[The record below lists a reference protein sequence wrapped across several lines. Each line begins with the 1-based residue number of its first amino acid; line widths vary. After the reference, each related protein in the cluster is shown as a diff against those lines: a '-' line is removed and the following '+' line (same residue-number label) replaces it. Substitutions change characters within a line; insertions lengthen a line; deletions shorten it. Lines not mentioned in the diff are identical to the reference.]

1 MNKQSV
7 LIFKLPELFNIL
19 NELKSHLNFAIH
31 LFVEKDKLLEF
42 KKTNTGSYLILTD
55 SENEIKERV
64 KTLGKKITEDYEGK
78 RPIFIG
84 ILNGCYVFMA
94 DLLREVKLD
103 VEVDFVKIRSYEG
116 DSSTGTIKFR
126 KDISADIDG
135 RDIIIVE
142 DIIDSGFTINFLVNR
157 LRNSGP
163 KSVAV
168 ASILFKKEVAKLDFE
183 VDYIGFEIPP
193 EFVVGYGLDY
203 DEKYRHLKDVMV
215 LEPKDLD

>member
-1 MNKQSV
+1 M
-7 LIFKLPELFNIL
+7 
-19 NELKSHLNFAIH
+19 
-31 LFVEKDKLLEF
+31 KLL
-42 KKTNTGSYLILTD
+42 I
-55 SENEIKERV
+55 SESEIKKRV
-64 KTLGKKITEDYEGK
+64 KVLANKINEDYKGK
-78 RPIFIG
+78 IPIFIG

-94 DLLREVKLD
+94 DLLREIEID

-126 KDISADIDG
+126 KDISADING

-142 DIIDSGFTINFLVNR
+142 DIIDSGFTMNFLVNR

-168 ASILFKKEVAKLDFE
+168 ATALFKNEVAKLDFD
-183 VDYIGFEIPP
+183 VDYVGFEIPP

-203 DEKYRHLKDVMV
+203 NEKYRHLKDVMV
-215 LEPKDLD
+215 MEPEDIK

>member
-1 MNKQSV
+1 M
-7 LIFKLPELFNIL
+7 
-19 NELKSHLNFAIH
+19 
-31 LFVEKDKLLEF
+31 KLLISESDI
-42 KKTNTGSYLILTD
+42 KK
-55 SENEIKERV
+55 RV
-64 KTLGKKITEDYEGK
+64 KVLANKINEDYKGK
-78 RPIFIG
+78 IPIFIG

-94 DLLREVKLD
+94 DLLREIELD

-126 KDISADIDG
+126 KDISADING

-168 ASILFKKEVAKLDFE
+168 ATALFKNEVAKLDFD
-183 VDYIGFEIPP
+183 VDYVGFEIPP

-203 DEKYRHLKDVMV
+203 NEKYRHLKELMVM
-215 LEPKDLD
+215 EPEDIK

>member
-1 MNKQSV
+1 M
-7 LIFKLPELFNIL
+7 
-19 NELKSHLNFAIH
+19 
-31 LFVEKDKLLEF
+31 KLL
-42 KKTNTGSYLILTD
+42 I
-55 SENEIKERV
+55 SESEIKKRV
-64 KTLGKKITEDYEGK
+64 KVLADKINEDYKGK
-78 RPIFIG
+78 IPIFIG

-94 DLLREVKLD
+94 DLLREIELD

-126 KDISADIDG
+126 KDISADING
-135 RDIIIVE
+135 RYIIIVE

-168 ASILFKKEVAKLDFE
+168 ATALFKNEVAKLDFD
-183 VDYIGFEIPP
+183 VDYVGFEIPP

-203 DEKYRHLKDVMV
+203 NDKYRHLKDVMV
-215 LEPKDLD
+215 MEPEDIK

>member
-1 MNKQSV
+1 M
-7 LIFKLPELFNIL
+7 
-19 NELKSHLNFAIH
+19 
-31 LFVEKDKLLEF
+31 KLLV
-42 KKTNTGSYLILTD
+42 

-64 KTLGKKITEDYEGK
+64 KALGKKITVDYKGES
-78 RPIFIG
+78 PIFIG

-94 DLLREVKLD
+94 DLLREVNLD

-126 KDISADIDG
+126 KDISADIDD
-135 RDIIIVE
+135 RHVIIVE
-142 DIIDSGFTINFLVNR
+142 DIIDSGFTINFLVKR

-168 ASILFKKEVAKLDFE
+168 ASALFKKEVAKLDFE
-183 VDYIGFEIPP
+183 VDYVGFEIPP

-203 DEKYRHLKDVMV
+203 NEKYRHLKDVMV
-215 LEPKDLD
+215 MEPEDID

>member
-1 MNKQSV
+1 M
-7 LIFKLPELFNIL
+7 
-19 NELKSHLNFAIH
+19 
-31 LFVEKDKLLEF
+31 KLL
-42 KKTNTGSYLILTD
+42 I
-55 SENEIKERV
+55 SENEIKDRV
-64 KTLGKKITEDYEGK
+64 KKLGKKITKDYEGK
-78 RPIFIG
+78 NPIFIG

-94 DLLREVKLD
+94 DLLREVELD

-135 RDIIIVE
+135 RDVIIVE
-142 DIIDSGFTINFLVNR
+142 DIIDSGFTINFLVKR

-183 VDYIGFEIPP
+183 VDYVGFVIPP

-215 LEPKDLD
+215 MEPEDIN

>member
-1 MNKQSV
+1 M
-7 LIFKLPELFNIL
+7 
-19 NELKSHLNFAIH
+19 
-31 LFVEKDKLLEF
+31 KLLISESDI
-42 KKTNTGSYLILTD
+42 KK
-55 SENEIKERV
+55 RV
-64 KTLGKKITEDYEGK
+64 KVLANKINEDYKGK
-78 RPIFIG
+78 IPIFIG

-94 DLLREVKLD
+94 DLLREIELD

-126 KDISADIDG
+126 KDISADING

-157 LRNSGP
+157 LRNSGA

-168 ASILFKKEVAKLDFE
+168 ATALFKNEVAKLDFD
-183 VDYIGFEIPP
+183 VDYVGFEIPP

-203 DEKYRHLKDVMV
+203 NEKYRHLKDVMV
-215 LEPKDLD
+215 MEPEDIK

>member
-1 MNKQSV
+1 M
-7 LIFKLPELFNIL
+7 
-19 NELKSHLNFAIH
+19 
-31 LFVEKDKLLEF
+31 KLL
-42 KKTNTGSYLILTD
+42 I
-55 SENEIKERV
+55 SESEIKKRV
-64 KTLGKKITEDYEGK
+64 KLLANKINEDYKGK
-78 RPIFIG
+78 NPIFIG

-94 DLLREVKLD
+94 DLLREIELD
-103 VEVDFVKIRSYEG
+103 VEIDFVKIRSYEG

-126 KDISADIDG
+126 KDISADING

-168 ASILFKKEVAKLDFE
+168 ATALFKNEVAKLDFD
-183 VDYIGFEIPP
+183 VDYVGFEIPP

-203 DEKYRHLKDVMV
+203 NEKYRHLKDVMV
-215 LEPKDLD
+215 MEPEDIKIRANDL

>member
-1 MNKQSV
+1 M
-7 LIFKLPELFNIL
+7 
-19 NELKSHLNFAIH
+19 
-31 LFVEKDKLLEF
+31 KLL
-42 KKTNTGSYLILTD
+42 I
-55 SENEIKERV
+55 SESEIKKRV
-64 KTLGKKITEDYEGK
+64 KVLANKINEDYKGK
-78 RPIFIG
+78 NPIFIG

-94 DLLREVKLD
+94 DLLREIELD

-126 KDISADIDG
+126 KDISADING

-168 ASILFKKEVAKLDFE
+168 ATALFKNEVAKLDFD
-183 VDYIGFEIPP
+183 VDYVGFEIPP

-203 DEKYRHLKDVMV
+203 NEKYRHLKDVMV
-215 LEPKDLD
+215 MEPEDIE

>member
-1 MNKQSV
+1 M
-7 LIFKLPELFNIL
+7 
-19 NELKSHLNFAIH
+19 
-31 LFVEKDKLLEF
+31 KLL
-42 KKTNTGSYLILTD
+42 I
-55 SENEIKERV
+55 SESEIKKRV
-64 KTLGKKITEDYEGK
+64 KVLANKINEDYKGK
-78 RPIFIG
+78 NPIFIG

-94 DLLREVKLD
+94 DLLREIELD

-116 DSSTGTIKFR
+116 DSSTGAIKFR
-126 KDISADIDG
+126 KDISADING

-168 ASILFKKEVAKLDFE
+168 ATALFKNEVAKLDFD
-183 VDYIGFEIPP
+183 VDYVGFEIPP

-203 DEKYRHLKDVMV
+203 NEKYRHLKDVMV
-215 LEPKDLD
+215 MEPEDIK

>member
-1 MNKQSV
+1 M
-7 LIFKLPELFNIL
+7 
-19 NELKSHLNFAIH
+19 
-31 LFVEKDKLLEF
+31 KLL
-42 KKTNTGSYLILTD
+42 I
-55 SENEIKERV
+55 SESEIKKRV
-64 KTLGKKITEDYEGK
+64 KALANKINEDYKGKK
-78 RPIFIG
+78 PIFVG

-94 DLLREVKLD
+94 DLLREIDLD
-103 VEVDFVKIRSYEG
+103 IEVDFVKIRSYEG

-168 ASILFKKEVAKLDFE
+168 ATILFKKEVAKLDFD
-183 VDYIGFEIPP
+183 VDYVGFEIPP

-203 DEKYRHLKDVMV
+203 DEKYRQLKDVMV
-215 LEPKDLD
+215 MESEDIN